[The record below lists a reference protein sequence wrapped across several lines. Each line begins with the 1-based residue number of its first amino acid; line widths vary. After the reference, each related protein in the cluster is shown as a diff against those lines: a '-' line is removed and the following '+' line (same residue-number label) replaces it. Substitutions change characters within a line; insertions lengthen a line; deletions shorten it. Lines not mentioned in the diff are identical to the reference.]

1 MRNVYKTRES
11 IEKVEQV
18 VSVLWLTKVFEHA
31 MNVLRNNRMNFNITP
46 RYNYYDQT
54 ADIDVNSYL
63 YEYY

>member
-46 RYNYYDQT
+46 RYNYYD
-54 ADIDVNSYL
+54 
-63 YEYY
+63 